1 MKHPTNTRLVI
12 KIARPWE
19 VDDIMKEFSNHI
31 SFYDTWEKLVSKWDI
46 DPRIRVPL
54 VEKWDKDWYFIMERV
69 DWQSLHSKTLVER
82 FDNRLSAEDKS
93 KLLTLPDKQV
103 REFLKTKLWVDDSYL
118 DMIIEDYSID
128 QLAEL
133 MGTSYNFRKKYWK
146 SGWTPLD
153 NAVNI
158 LKENWLTHT
167 DLHPGNVMLDKKWN
181 TYIIDFW
188 RVDNKINQ

>member
-12 KIARPWE
+12 KIARPGE

-31 SFYDTWEKLVSKWDI
+31 SFYDTWEKLVSKGDI

-54 VEKWDKDWYFIMERV
+54 VEKGDKDGYFIMERV
-69 DWQSLHSKTLVER
+69 DGQSLHSKTLVER

-103 REFLKTKLWVDDSYL
+103 REFLKTKLGVDDSYL

-133 MGTSYNFRKKYWK
+133 MGTSYNFRKKYGK
-146 SGWTPLD
+146 SGGTPLD

-158 LKENWLTHT
+158 LKENGLTHT
-167 DLHPGNVMLDKKWN
+167 DLHPGNVMLDKKGN
-181 TYIIDFW
+181 TYIIDFG